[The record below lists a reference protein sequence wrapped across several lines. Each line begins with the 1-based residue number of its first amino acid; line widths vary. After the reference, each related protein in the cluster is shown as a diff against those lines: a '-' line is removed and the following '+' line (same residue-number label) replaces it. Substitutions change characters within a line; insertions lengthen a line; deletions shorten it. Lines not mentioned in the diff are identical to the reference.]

1 MKIMTRTTG
10 FASPAADYAH
20 ERLALCE
27 DTLAD
32 PYFTFFFR
40 VDSTLN
46 HPGFKSGDI
55 LVVSRKAVPENGQ
68 LCVGVE
74 NSRFAVY
81 KYGQDIKSHWG
92 VITEIMPGT

>member
-27 DTLAD
+27 NTLAD

-40 VDSTLN
+40 VDSTVN

-55 LVVSRKAVPENGQ
+55 LVVSRKVLAERGN
-68 LCVGVE
+68 LCVGVK
-74 NSRFAVY
+74 NSRFVVY
-81 KYGQDIKSHWG
+81 EYGQDVQSHWG
-92 VITEIMPGT
+92 VIIEILPGT